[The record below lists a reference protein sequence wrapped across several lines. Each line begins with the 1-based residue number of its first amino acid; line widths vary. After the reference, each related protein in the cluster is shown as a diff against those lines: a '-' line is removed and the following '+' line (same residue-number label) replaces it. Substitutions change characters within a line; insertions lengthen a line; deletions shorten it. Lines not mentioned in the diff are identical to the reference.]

1 MAKKIR
7 KKGRRKITKWVPGL
21 LVLAAVIFAIA
32 AIEMIGESNESDSS
46 LSGFL
51 CLFEIVLFGT
61 VILIAPL
68 IISLTRKLKRKDK
81 GEGDDSPYY

>member
-21 LVLAAVIFAIA
+21 LVLAAVILAIA
-32 AIEMIGESNESDSS
+32 AIEMIGGSNESDRN
-46 LSGFL
+46 LSGF
-51 CLFEIVLFGT
+51 LFEIVLFGT